1 MPNLIMF
8 IITASITA
16 GLSGCVITYMDKPLP
31 SRTELW
37 EKPGSTDAKTRSDI
51 ILCSKKGQSLYP
63 DADFSM
69 YFSYT
74 DYCMLRKGYEFNNN
88 PSGRPWCINGGAF
101 WGTIACHYHRD
112 NITRQKSGELTW
124 RNNQTVAPEEFMLI
138 KSGPA
143 FP

>member
-101 WGTIACHYHRD
+101 WGTIACHYHRGD
-112 NITRQKSGELTW
+112 ITRQKSGELIW
-124 RNNQTVAPEEFMLI
+124 RNNQTVAPEEFMQI
-138 KSGPA
+138 RSAPS
-143 FP
+143 P

>member
-51 ILCSKKGQSLYP
+51 ILCSKKGNLS
-63 DADFSM
+63 
-69 YFSYT
+69 T
-74 DYCMLRKGYEFNNN
+74 
-88 PSGRPWCINGGAF
+88 
-101 WGTIACHYHRD
+101 
-112 NITRQKSGELTW
+112 
-124 RNNQTVAPEEFMLI
+124 
-138 KSGPA
+138 
-143 FP
+143 